1 MSAGPAALPFKI
13 SVLVFLHDESG
24 RLLLLQRTK
33 APNIGCWSPP
43 GGKLEMATGES
54 PFECAVR
61 ETKEE
66 TGVDIATS
74 DLHLF
79 GMVSEKGYEGQAHW
93 LMFLFDCRRP
103 LRGLPPTI
111 DEGRFAFFTRA
122 ELATTQVPETD
133 RTLIWPVWDEHRRG
147 FVAYRA
153 ECDPGAPLRMTI
165 EETQARPN
173 LD

>member
-1 MSAGPAALPFKI
+1 MPAGPAALPFKI
-13 SVLVFLHDESG
+13 SVLVFLHDEAG

-61 ETKEE
+61 ETMEE
-66 TGVDIATS
+66 TDVAITS
-74 DLHLF
+74 DDLHLF
-79 GMVSEKGYEGQAHW
+79 GMVSEKGYEGQSHW

-103 LRGLPPTI
+103 LHGLPPTI
-111 DEGRFAFFTRA
+111 DEGRFAFFSRE

-147 FVAYRA
+147 FIAYRA
-153 ECDPGAPLRMTI
+153 ECDPGAPLRMTV